1 MPSLNVSMYQLS
13 SVCFLQFCV
22 VLKERLD
29 ENRLS
34 LQDLQDKLNT
44 SEREKSIM
52 EVDLK
57 EAKSQVIIIEEQK
70 VAEQQ
75 QVRKCL
81 NKIIVY
87 QIICRPMLGIKL
99 PV

>member
-1 MPSLNVSMYQLS
+1 MYQLS

-75 QVRKCL
+75 QVRKC
-81 NKIIVY
+81 
-87 QIICRPMLGIKL
+87 
-99 PV
+99 

>member
-1 MPSLNVSMYQLS
+1 MYQLS

-81 NKIIVY
+81 DKIIVY
-87 QIICRPMLGIKL
+87 EIICRPMLGIGL